1 MADKYINAY
10 LKAIKEAGTD
20 QERVDILEKLYQD
33 GFEDGHDSARSKEED
48 KIMETLRLK
57 VRDAIQSYFERPEKV
72 TVDDVADVTCDLA
85 DLVFEALG
93 ISEAEQDIEGAE
105 VAVNGL
111 KKEDVP
117 VNEIQNIVNYLY
129 EDESKDYESVKEEG
143 GKEKHIFNSV
153 EEVDNWLTYIQTGNH
168 KVL

>member
-1 MADKYINAY
+1 
-10 LKAIKEAGTD
+10 
-20 QERVDILEKLYQD
+20 
-33 GFEDGHDSARSKEED
+33 
-48 KIMETLRLK
+48 METLRLK
-57 VRDAIQSYFERPEKV
+57 VRDAIQSYFERQEKG

-105 VAVNGL
+105 VVVNGL

-117 VNEIQNIVNYLY
+117 VKEIQNIVNYLY
-129 EDESKDYESVKEEG
+129 EDESKDYESMKEEG
-143 GKEKHIFNSV
+143 GKTEHHIFCSI
-153 EEVDNWLTYIQTGNH
+153 EDVDNWLTYIQTGNH

>member
-1 MADKYINAY
+1 
-10 LKAIKEAGTD
+10 
-20 QERVDILEKLYQD
+20 
-33 GFEDGHDSARSKEED
+33 
-48 KIMETLRLK
+48 METLRLK

-105 VAVNGL
+105 VVVNGL

-153 EEVDNWLTYIQTGNH
+153 EEVDNWLTYIKTGNH